1 MEAPSPVNMSRDP
14 PSAPPSPP
22 NPAELDDSAPAAAD
36 LDASAPAD
44 FSNLEQ
50 LDGVGDALSSES
62 VADFAAADLAA
73 TERSGSPA
81 AKPRRIANRL
91 RLVDDGE
98 DAADADAP
106 GDGDGNER
114 LRGAA
119 LTIQRAMRAKRA
131 TELVGNKTFSL
142 ADVSRAATKKEEK
155 RKLAAR
161 IAESEVS

>member
-1 MEAPSPVNMSRDP
+1 MDAPSPVNMSRDL

-22 NPAELDDSAPAAAD
+22 DPAELDDSAPAATEF
-36 LDASAPAD
+36 DALATV
-44 FSNLEQ
+44 EQ
-50 LDGVGDALSSES
+50 EVEKLDGVGDALTSES
-62 VADFAAADLAA
+62 VADFAAADLAV
-73 TERSGSPA
+73 TERSESPA

-98 DAADADAP
+98 AAADADAP

-131 TELVGNKTFSL
+131 TELVGNKAFSF
-142 ADVSRAATKKEEK
+142 ADISRAATKKEEK

>member
-1 MEAPSPVNMSRDP
+1 MDAPSPVNMSRDL

-22 NPAELDDSAPAAAD
+22 DPAELDDSAPAAAEF
-36 LDASAPAD
+36 DALATV
-44 FSNLEQ
+44 EQ
-50 LDGVGDALSSES
+50 EVEKLDGVGDALTSES

-98 DAADADAP
+98 AAADADAP

-131 TELVGNKTFSL
+131 TGLVTNKAFSL
-142 ADVSRAATKKEEK
+142 ADVSRAATKVEEK